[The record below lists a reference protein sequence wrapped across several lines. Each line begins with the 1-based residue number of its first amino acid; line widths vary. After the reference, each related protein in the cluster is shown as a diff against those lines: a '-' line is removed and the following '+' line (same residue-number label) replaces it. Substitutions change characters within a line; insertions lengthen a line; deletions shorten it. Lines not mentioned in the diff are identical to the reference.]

1 MKCHNI
7 ITLILLAATLNGQT
21 DSSNALAWA
30 LGGQVADLISTQI
43 ILAGNGVE
51 LNPLMH
57 SQPVFISTK
66 IGLCL
71 VFYIYARQYPENKRA
86 MIVFAAL
93 SWLPV
98 VYNLMQATTER
109 EDTTP

>member
-30 LGGQVADLISTQI
+30 LGGQVADLVSTQI

-51 LNPLMH
+51 LNPLMRN
-57 SQPVFISTK
+57 QPTFISTK
-66 IGLCL
+66 IVLCI
-71 VFYIYARQYPENKRA
+71 VFYVYARQYPEDKRT
-86 MIVFAAL
+86 MIVFAVL

-98 VYNLMQATTER
+98 GYNLMQVIQ
-109 EDTTP
+109 